1 MQKEMERAAIEG
13 SQEPALGGLAPERA
27 GEALR
32 KIGKLQESYRR
43 QLDSTLELGISLAL
57 RAVAQK
63 MGKTAINWEL
73 KALLGNM
80 RDRAKA
86 GKDPLEALAR
96 VAQTGC
102 FEPRHPGWP
111 AGERPGQEF
120 LRACAELVAQ
130 MAEPEAGPPRPGSP
144 AEAGIPKAPGPR

>member
-1 MQKEMERAAIEG
+1 MQKEMQSAAIEG
-13 SQEPALGGLAPERA
+13 SQEPMLGGLAPERA

-32 KIGKLQESYRR
+32 KIGKLQESYRQ

-80 RDRAKA
+80 RERAKA
-86 GKDPLEALAR
+86 GKDPLEALAH
-96 VAQTGC
+96 VARKGC
-102 FEPRHPGWP
+102 FEPLHPGWP
-111 AGERPGQEF
+111 AGARPGEEF
-120 LRACAELVAQ
+120 ARACAELVAQ
-130 MAEPEAGPPRPGSP
+130 MAEPEGGPPRPGEP
-144 AEAGIPKAPGPR
+144 AEPGGRKAPGPR